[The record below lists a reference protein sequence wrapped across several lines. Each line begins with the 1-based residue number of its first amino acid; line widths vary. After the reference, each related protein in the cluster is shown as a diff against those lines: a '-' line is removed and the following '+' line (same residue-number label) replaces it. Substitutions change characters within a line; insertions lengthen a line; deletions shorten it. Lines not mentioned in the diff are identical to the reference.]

1 MENCLI
7 CGDSVDI
14 VCYNNTCIQTLNSMF
29 VEEDTT
35 ICNYLYSKKRDE
47 EFMFILKLIKK
58 SLEKYNIVETFNIT
72 NSEDI
77 PNLDIISNAS
87 SDSINL
93 TNIKKLISNSNIY
106 DISDDIVSKSDKFE
120 DIEKLF
126 YSELG
131 SDNYGL
137 IKFVLKKSEMSIN
150 YDKEVSE
157 YVNIRGV
164 YKVDMIDNT
173 SKEDTIYLYH
183 GSLMSN
189 WFSIIHNGLQI
200 FSNTKRMKNGSAYGS
215 GIYLSNLTSMSRGYS
230 INYGEGDKNDCV
242 MGVFE
247 VENYKK
253 YIKTANIYVVN
264 NVNDIKLK
272 YIFNLSNISEKC
284 ISEIGLYFT
293 KSKKKIESSVNNYLG
308 KMKNKRLLMEY
319 GKIMKNNNN
328 REFTVDETENLEK
341 WTVKLINIDEGSN
354 LSKDM
359 KKLDIDCIELE
370 VKFEAYPIKPPVV
383 RIIKPS
389 FVPMTGHITQGGAIC
404 FELLTNQGWTPAIL
418 MENLL
423 IHIKAIIS
431 EDGRLNAKYNSEY
444 TENNASAGRNRFMK
458 AHNWS

>member
-7 CGDSVDI
+7 CGDYIDI
-14 VCYNNTCIQTLNSMF
+14 VCYKNTCIQTLNSVY
-29 VEEDTT
+29 VENEPT
-35 ICNYLYSKKRDE
+35 ICNYLYTKKRDE

-58 SLEKYNIVETFNIT
+58 SLEKYNIVETFEIT
-72 NSEDI
+72 NNENI
-77 PNLDIISNAS
+77 PNLDIISNAN
-87 SDSINL
+87 SDNINL

-106 DISDDIVSKSDKFE
+106 NINDSVEFK

-137 IKFVLKKSEMSIN
+137 VKFLLKKSEISIN

-157 YVNIRGV
+157 YVKIRGV
-164 YKVDMIDNT
+164 YKVDALDNM

-183 GSLMSN
+183 GSLIQN

-215 GIYLSNLTSMSRGYS
+215 GIYLSNLTSMSSGYS
-230 INYGEGDKNDCV
+230 INYGEGDKNDYI

-247 VENYKK
+247 VKNYKK
-253 YIKTANIYVVN
+253 YKKTANIYVVN
-264 NVNDIKLK
+264 NIEDIKIK

-284 ISEIGLYFT
+284 IAEIGLYFT
-293 KSKKKIESSVNNYLG
+293 KSKKKIESNVNNYLS

-319 GKIMKNNNN
+319 SKIMKNNKNI
-328 REFTVDETENLEK
+328 EFIVEDTENLEK
-341 WTVKLINIDEGSN
+341 WTVKLVNIDEESN

-370 VKFEAYPIKPPVV
+370 IKFESYPIKPPVV

-431 EDGRLNAKYNSEY
+431 EDGRLNAKDNREY
-444 TENNASAGRNRFMK
+444 TENNASAGRTRFMK